1 MTTIINRM
9 LLKKSIVD
17 IIECGLKEQRKRY
30 DCSSRVAVVASRS
43 GVAIPTD
50 RDVSIL
56 EKIVKPF
63 KPTKL

>member
-1 MTTIINRM
+1 M
-9 LLKKSIVD
+9 D

-50 RDVSIL
+50 RNVSIL